1 VIVGEVRNVSDV
13 ARLHFVIPD
22 DLHDDIRELAAD
34 RGQTIKGLV
43 IYELRRVVDEARRQ
57 SEEARAARE
66 EANRFGGPRSEPP
79 RRI

>member
-1 VIVGEVRNVSDV
+1 MSDV

-43 IYELRRVVDEARRQ
+43 IYELRRVVDEAKRQ

-66 EANRFGGPRSEPP
+66 QGSRFGGPRGDPP

>member
-1 VIVGEVRNVSDV
+1 VIAGEVRNVSDV

-57 SEEARAARE
+57 SEAARAGRE
-66 EANRFGGPRSEPP
+66 PLDRFGGPRNEPP